1 MRRRRN
7 DPVTDGNNP
16 PRRRWDRMTSPLPAA
31 LIGYLLLFAS
41 LYAGFGVQSP
51 YLPSLL
57 QEHGLSPDAIGVVLA
72 AGTGIRLV
80 AGPAAGWLA
89 DRLDAAK
96 LVFAGCTMV
105 AALAAL
111 GYLAATGFWP
121 LLMITLL
128 QASALAPLAP
138 LCDALVLAVAAP
150 HGAAN
155 RPGFDYGWVR
165 GTGSGAFILGAV
177 VSGQVVERSGLA
189 VIVWLNAV
197 LLALAALV
205 VPCVSRLPRPDPLR
219 SAAASV
225 NAASII
231 ALLRLSEFRRVVVVA
246 ALILG
251 SHALHD
257 SFAMIRWHAAG
268 IGNGTA
274 GILWSEAV
282 AAEVLVFLLIGRP
295 LLDRIEP
302 SGAALLAA
310 VAGVLRW
317 SVEAETAWLPAIAL
331 IQPLHGITFA
341 LLHLGCMQ
349 RLAESVPARQ
359 AATALTVYGTVGI
372 GAATALL
379 TLISGSIYGAI
390 GPAGFWIMA
399 GLCAA
404 ALPIARRL

>member
-1 MRRRRN
+1 
-7 DPVTDGNNP
+7 
-16 PRRRWDRMTSPLPAA
+16 LPA
-31 LIGYLLLFAS
+31 LVGYLLLFAA

-51 YLPSLL
+51 YLPLLL
-57 QEHGLSPDAIGVVLA
+57 QEHGLRSEAIGIVLA
-72 AGTGIRLV
+72 AGTAIRLA
-80 AGPAAGWLA
+80 AGPTAGWLA
-89 DRLDAAK
+89 DRLDAAR
-96 LVFAGCTMV
+96 LVFAGCAAV
-105 AALAAL
+105 AAIAAL
-111 GYLAATGFWP
+111 GYLPAAGFWP
-121 LLMITLL
+121 LLATSLL

-138 LCDALVLAVAAP
+138 LGDTLVLAAATP
-150 HGAAN
+150 HERGN
-155 RPGFDYGWVR
+155 RPGLDYGWVR
-165 GTGSGAFILGAV
+165 GAGSAAFILGSIM
-177 VSGQVVERSGLA
+177 SGQAVERYGLTA
-189 VIVWLNAV
+189 IIWLNTA
-197 LLALAALV
+197 LLTLAALLA
-205 VPCVSRLPRPDPLR
+205 PRMPRLTRPDPPR
-219 SAAASV
+219 SREAPDSG
-225 NAASII
+225 SII
-231 ALLRLSEFRRVVVVA
+231 ALLRLPEFRRVVVVA

-257 SFAMIRWHAAG
+257 GFAMIRWQSAG
-268 IGNGTA
+268 ISSGA
-274 GILWSEAV
+274 GAILWSESV
-282 AAEVLVFLLIGRP
+282 AAEVVVFLLIGRP
-295 LLDRIEP
+295 LLDRIGP

-349 RLAESVPARQ
+349 RLAEIVPARQ